1 MKFSKY
7 YCPTLKEDPQDAEVI
22 SHKLLIRAGMI
33 RKLTSGVYTFLPMGL
48 RVLRK
53 ISDIV
58 REEMDKA
65 GCLEIMMPVVQ
76 PAELWQESKRWDY
89 YGKELLRFKDRH
101 ERDFCLGP
109 THEEVVTDI
118 VRHEV
123 RSYRQLPLNLY
134 QIHTKFRDEIRPRFG
149 LMRCR
154 EFIMK
159 DGYSFD
165 RDDRG
170 AEESYKKMY
179 NAYSKIF
186 ERMGLRFRAVEADT
200 GQIGGSL
207 SHEFMVLAETGE
219 DTIVVCQNCD
229 FASNIEKA
237 KVVLK
242 EKSNDRKTQ
251 ENSFNLEKIYTPDKH
266 TVEEVANFL
275 NVSKND
281 IVKTL
286 IYIINNEPVAFVIPG
301 DRDLNEAKVKSFLK
315 VPEIRMASPDE
326 VYNIS
331 GCEVGYAGPIGLKV
345 KKIYVDALLEG
356 KKGLICGA
364 NEKDY
369 HLKNLDINEHI
380 KDAVFLDL
388 VNVKQSDPCPVCGGE
403 LKFLKGIEVGHV
415 FKLGTKY
422 SEAMN
427 ATYIDADGKE
437 KYMVMGCYGI
447 GVSRIIAAAIEQ
459 NYDKNGIIFPPS
471 IAPFEVCIASLD
483 VKDDRVMKVSKDLYD
498 TLIKLNID
506 VIWDERDLR
515 PGFKFKDA
523 DLIGFPIHIYVGKK
537 GLANGYIEVKDRKDG
552 KVYQISHDKFIT
564 QFKEIRNRIWESWGI
579 PLNIK
584 AG

>member
-1 MKFSKY
+1 MRFSKY
-7 YCPTLKEDPQDAEVI
+7 YCPTLKEDPQDAEVV

-33 RKLTSGVYTFLPMGL
+33 RKLTSGIYSFLPMGL
-48 RVLRK
+48 RALRK
-53 ISDIV
+53 VSQIV
-58 REEMDKA
+58 REEMDRA

-76 PAELWQESKRWDY
+76 PAELWKESNRWDF

-101 ERDFCLGP
+101 DRDFCLGP

-165 RDDRG
+165 RDDKG
-170 AEESYKKMY
+170 AEQSYKKMY
-179 NAYSKIF
+179 DAYSRIF
-186 ERMGLRFRAVEADT
+186 ERIGLKFRAVLADT
-200 GQIGGSL
+200 GQIGGNF
-207 SHEFMVLAETGE
+207 SHEFMVLADTGE
-219 DTIVVCQNCD
+219 DTIVVCQKCD
-229 FASNIEKA
+229 FASNLEKAEVVSNKGSEHEEAKEKPLEIEK
-237 KVVLK
+237 VH
-242 EKSNDRKTQ
+242 
-251 ENSFNLEKIYTPDKH
+251 TPNKH
-266 TVEEVANFL
+266 TVDEVADFL
-275 NVSKND
+275 KVSKNS

-286 IYIINNEPVAFVIPG
+286 IYIIDSEPVAFVIPG
-301 DRDLNEAKVKSFLK
+301 DRDLNEAKVKSALK
-315 VPEIRMASPDE
+315 VPEIRMATPEE

-331 GCEVGYAGPIGLKV
+331 GCEVGYAGPIGLGV
-345 KKIYVDALLEG
+345 KKIYVDRLLVG
-356 KKGLICGA
+356 KRGFVCGA

-380 KDAVFLDL
+380 KNAEFLDI
-388 VNVKQSDPCPVCGGE
+388 VNVKETDPCPECGGK

-427 ATYIDADGKE
+427 ATYIDVDGKE

-459 NYDKNGIIFPPS
+459 NHDKNGIIFPPS
-471 IAPFEVCIASLD
+471 IAPFEVCLVTLD
-483 VKDDRVMKVSKDLYD
+483 IKDENVMKTSNEIYQNL
-498 TLIKLNID
+498 TNLGID
-506 VIWDERDLR
+506 VLWDERDLR

-537 GLANGYIEVKDRKDG
+537 GLSNGYVEVKNRKDG
-552 KVYQISHDKFIT
+552 SVLKINADNFVD
-564 QFKEIRNRIWESWGI
+564 QFKDIRNRIWDMWG
-579 PLNIK
+579 LSLTEK
-584 AG
+584 

>member
-1 MKFSKY
+1 MKFSQY
-7 YCPTLKEDPQDAEVI
+7 YCPTLKEDPQDAEIV

-33 RKLTSGVYTFLPMGL
+33 RKLTSGIYSFLPMGL

-53 ISDIV
+53 VSQIV
-58 REEMDKA
+58 REEMDRV
-65 GCLEIMMPVVQ
+65 GCLEIMMPIVQ
-76 PAELWQESKRWDY
+76 PAELWKESNRWDF

-118 VRHEV
+118 VRHEI

-165 RDDRG
+165 RDDKG
-170 AEESYKKMY
+170 AEQSYKKMY
-179 NAYSKIF
+179 DAYTRIF
-186 ERMGLRFRAVEADT
+186 ERIGLKFRAVLADT
-200 GQIGGSL
+200 GQIGGSF

-219 DTIVVCQNCD
+219 DTIVVCQKCD
-229 FASNIEKA
+229 FASNLEKA
-237 KVVLK
+237 EVVSNKGSEQNELK
-242 EKSNDRKTQ
+242 EKP
-251 ENSFNLEKIYTPDKH
+251 LAIEKIYTPNKH
-266 TVEEVANFL
+266 TVDEVADYL
-275 NVSKND
+275 KVPKSR

-286 IYIINNEPVAFVIPG
+286 IYIIDSDPVAFVIPG
-301 DRDLNEAKVKSFLK
+301 DRDLNEAKVKSALK
-315 VPEIRMASPDE
+315 VPEIRMATPEE

-331 GCEVGYAGPIGLKV
+331 GCEVGYAGPIGLGV
-345 KKIYVDALLEG
+345 KKIYVDRLLFG
-356 KKGLICGA
+356 KKGFVCGA

-380 KDAVFLDL
+380 KNAQFLDL
-388 VNVKQSDPCPVCGGE
+388 VNVKETDPCPQCGGK
-403 LKFLKGIEVGHV
+403 LKFLKGIEVGHI

-422 SEAMN
+422 SQAMN
-427 ATYIDADGKE
+427 ATYIDVDGKE

-459 NYDKNGIIFPPS
+459 NHDKNGIIFPPS
-471 IAPFEVCIASLD
+471 IAPFEVCLVTLD
-483 VKDDRVMKVSKDLYD
+483 IKDENIMTTSKEIYKNLIDLG
-498 TLIKLNID
+498 ID
-506 VIWDERDLR
+506 VLWDERDLR

-537 GLANGYIEVKDRKDG
+537 ALSNGYVEVKNRKDG
-552 KVYQISHDKFIT
+552 SVLKISVDDFVH
-564 QFKEIRNRIWESWGI
+564 QFKDIRRQIWDMWG
-579 PLNIK
+579 LSLTQK
-584 AG
+584 